1 MGGLKDTTMANDTPE
16 TAAPAPTQQ
25 KPAALAAMPPP
36 PIGDGTID
44 VFASGANY
52 ANAQRMAIGLAKSS
66 IVPKAY
72 QDNAPNCLIAL
83 ELASRIRCSP
93 MAVMQNLDVIHGNP
107 SFRAKFLIATVN
119 ESKRF
124 SPIRWRFQGTEG
136 KDDWG
141 CRAWAKDLATGEEC
155 VGPLVTIKMAKA
167 EGWTSKTGSKW
178 ITMPEVMLMYRSGA
192 FWQRLYC
199 PELSLGMGTSEEA
212 EDMSDGDGRHGS
224 QVRQDESA
232 RALEDALLGRAREA
246 APTQV
251 TDAEVVD
258 PKTGEVTSTAPTV
271 PEPTPTPKPADE
283 PKAAPTPTAD
293 PRGVPGVDF
302 PADDV
307 PVKGGA
313 S

>member
-1 MGGLKDTTMANDTPE
+1 MGGLKDTTMADETTQQTPPAPK
-16 TAAPAPTQQ
+16 TPAIVAAPPPT
-25 KPAALAAMPPP
+25 PM
-36 PIGDGTID
+36 GEGTLD

-52 ANAQRMAIGLAKSS
+52 ANAQRMAMGLAKSS
-66 IVPKAY
+66 IVPKVY

-83 ELASRIRCSP
+83 EMASRIGCSA

-141 CRAWAKDLATGEEC
+141 ARAWAKDLATGEEC

-167 EGWTSKTGSKW
+167 EGWVSRTGSKW
-178 ITMPEVMLMYRSGA
+178 QTMPEMMLMYRSGA

-212 EDMSDGDGRHGS
+212 EDIANAASAGH
-224 QVRQDESA
+224 VRQDDSA
-232 RALEDALLGRAREA
+232 RALEDALLGRDREP

-251 TDAEVVD
+251 RDAEVVD
-258 PKTGEVTSTAPTV
+258 PKTGEVTSAAPTV
-271 PEPTPTPKPADE
+271 PEAKPTPKPEAPAAEKPAE
-283 PKAAPTPTAD
+283 PAKD
-293 PRGVPGVDF
+293 PRGIPGVDF

-307 PVKGGA
+307 LAKGGA